1 MGSACAPRF
10 SQAQGPCAVSTL
22 PVINVPLGPSP
33 SDPAS
38 TLDLQLEVLAP
49 QSKSSCPVV
58 IFTPG
63 FLLNSSLY
71 RSYAARLASWGYTCV
86 LWDLSDLLDDTLTIA
101 YMKQAVDLCSRDP
114 RLRQYCDC
122 NQLLLMGHSRGAKL
136 SCLVA
141 DQDPRVQG
149 LCLIDP
155 VDNSS
160 FGPQGVGYPSALPAL
175 QEVATKRQLP
185 VLVVGAALNTD
196 VVPVEA
202 NWRRFTAVAAAG
214 RAPVWEVVL
223 KGSNH
228 LQFLDKQM
236 PLFSMFSTNGPTL
249 DETVR
254 EITQTCMVAFT
265 QLACCPSSQYSSA
278 QVQTLLAEEGE
289 ALKRLAPLDCS
300 LQNIGQLRTVSAE
313 AAAGTSSYPQPGSYS
328 SAGRGSSSS
337 TSGSSGNGYGRPA
350 SPGRAKLVQASYN
363 QLMNMRVKELKRLL
377 QEHGVDSSDCFEKEE
392 LVKRVLERCTLAA

>member
-1 MGSACAPRF
+1 MLLTGTSTRSAVGGLSGGSTVNKLKPSSRHLTIVRQCNRPAPRTSWNIQCKARQNRVQVQASASGMGSACAPRF

-141 DQDPRVQG
+141 DQVPPRAG
-149 LCLIDP
+149 
-155 VDNSS
+155 VDQDSLTTNTICSVMRWDSS
-160 FGPQGVGYPSALPAL
+160 SCVRATLSEAVVCAWSWSLLPLGIYPLVGRYKLRALVIML
-175 QEVATKRQLP
+175 RQLQQ
-185 VLVVGAALNTD
+185 GARGFHHQYIYSKGGPGHPPRNAS
-196 VVPVEA
+196 
-202 NWRRFTAVAAAG
+202 
-214 RAPVWEVVL
+214 RAC
-223 KGSNH
+223 
-228 LQFLDKQM
+228 
-236 PLFSMFSTNGPTL
+236 SMS
-249 DETVR
+249 
-254 EITQTCMVAFT
+254 
-265 QLACCPSSQYSSA
+265 
-278 QVQTLLAEEGE
+278 
-289 ALKRLAPLDCS
+289 
-300 LQNIGQLRTVSAE
+300 
-313 AAAGTSSYPQPGSYS
+313 
-328 SAGRGSSSS
+328 
-337 TSGSSGNGYGRPA
+337 
-350 SPGRAKLVQASYN
+350 
-363 QLMNMRVKELKRLL
+363 
-377 QEHGVDSSDCFEKEE
+377 
-392 LVKRVLERCTLAA
+392 